1 MHAALSDLVDL
12 LHTEAALYRDL
23 LQVMDRERVVMI
35 RSRLEEL
42 GPVAVEK
49 QTLIGRLHDAEER
62 RSELIGRLAEG
73 FDCVPAE
80 LTLSRLA
87 HMAPPP
93 HGEALGRCR
102 TELSG
107 LMKRLRE
114 ENRRSEVLCRHS
126 GELLRASYGVVRGL
140 AANGTVYHRG
150 GRIQGA
156 RLNGKLVCDEI

>member
-35 RSRLEEL
+35 RSRLDEL
-42 GPVAVEK
+42 GPVAAEK
-49 QTLIGRLHDAEER
+49 QTLIDRLHDVEEQ
-62 RSELIGRLAEG
+62 RSKIIERLAEDFG
-73 FDCVPAE
+73 CTPAE

-87 HMAPPP
+87 RAAPPP

-102 TELSG
+102 TDLSG
-107 LMKRLRE
+107 LLKRLRE

-140 AANGTVYHRG
+140 AANGAVYHRG

-156 RLNGKLVCDEI
+156 QLNGKLVCDEI